1 MKPIATYSKM
11 PSGKTPV
18 MTIFDIVQIDPTKE
32 QFYTYKVK
40 SIFVAGPREVYEYPV
55 EIIESDEFQI
65 TEMLKKV
72 LIWK

>member
-1 MKPIATYSKM
+1 MNPIATYSKM
-11 PSGKTPV
+11 PEGKTPAL
-18 MTIFDIVQIDPTKE
+18 TIFDLVQIDPTKE
-32 QFYTYKVK
+32 NFYTYKVPT
-40 SIFVAGPREVYEYPV
+40 IFVAGVHGVYEYPV